1 MSTRYLKRSDC
12 SSNGQEVAPVL
23 NDSSPPSSSPPGSPP
38 STSRFTIDGY
48 NNYDDR
54 MEMASALYSLSST
67 SRDSPQTSSEVQGF
81 INQVEALQARRPESC
96 EHFLNIM
103 MDYREKRLY
112 PDHVH
117 FLNV

>member
-23 NDSSPPSSSPPGSPP
+23 NDSSPPGSPP

-67 SRDSPQTSSEVQGF
+67 SRDSPQTSSEAQDF

-103 MDYREKRLY
+103 IDYREKRLY